1 MGAKGISMKRDDCA
15 RLAAETLDIL
25 SRGGYEPRDGAQRVD
40 LAEEIGRCVN
50 DTRFIPAN
58 GWRGIRQRAD
68 AAVARAEL
76 SYQPLVE
83 VSDETTLEACRRL
96 TLETHGGDVLAL
108 NFASA
113 RNPGG
118 GFLNGARAQEE
129 SLARSSAL
137 YASLQRAPEY
147 YQTNRHH
154 RDCYYTDCAIYSP
167 AVPVFRDD
175 SGTLLDG
182 PYSVSFL
189 TYPAANAGALRQQG
203 DFDESKVENTMR
215 RRTADVLAFAAAEG
229 HRTVV
234 LGAWGCGAFGN
245 DVDVVARLFAEALAA
260 PVRRCF
266 DRVTFAVYD
275 TRPGQPFVA
284 AFREHLGR

>member
-1 MGAKGISMKRDDCA
+1 
-15 RLAAETLDIL
+15 
-25 SRGGYEPRDGAQRVD
+25 V
-40 LAEEIGRCVN
+40 
-50 DTRFIPAN
+50 F
-58 GWRGIRQRAD
+58 
-68 AAVARAEL
+68 
-76 SYQPLVE
+76 
-83 VSDETTLEACRRL
+83 
-96 TLETHGGDVLAL
+96 AL

-137 YASLQRAPEY
+137 YASLQHAPQY
-147 YQTNRHH
+147 YETNRRHG
-154 RDCYYTDCAIYSP
+154 DCYYTDCAIYSP
-167 AVPVFRDD
+167 AVPVFRED
-175 SGTLLDG
+175 SGTLLDE
-182 PYSVSFL
+182 PYAVSFL
-189 TYPAANAGALRQQG
+189 TYPAANAGALRQHG
-203 DFDESKVENTMR
+203 EFDEAKVEDTMR

-229 HRTVV
+229 HRTLV

-245 DVDVVARLFAEALAA
+245 DVDLVARLFADALAA

-284 AFREHLGR
+284 AFREHLPG